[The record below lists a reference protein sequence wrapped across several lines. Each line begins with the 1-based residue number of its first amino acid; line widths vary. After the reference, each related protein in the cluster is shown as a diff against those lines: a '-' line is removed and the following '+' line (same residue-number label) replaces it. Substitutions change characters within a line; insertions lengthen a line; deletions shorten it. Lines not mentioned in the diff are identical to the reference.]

1 MLLEDY
7 KNETKGKACVA
18 RYKSATINYEDWWIN
33 GQYVRYTW
41 ANIEE
46 GIERNV
52 LKTDADDEEY

>member
-33 GQYVRYTW
+33 GYYVHYTW
-41 ANIEE
+41 ANIE
-46 GIERNV
+46 G
-52 LKTDADDEEY
+52 EYREVS